1 MLHLYTSV
9 NAMFTALLLA
19 DRKEEGAT
27 ATEYALIIAGIAV
40 AIVAA
45 IAVFGGRL
53 GSFWSGLSTKLS
65 I

>member
-1 MLHLYTSV
+1 MLHIYTV
-9 NAMFTALLLA
+9 LNAMLTA

-45 IAVFGGRL
+45 IGVFGTQLQNFWNGL
-53 GSFWSGLSTKLS
+53 GGQLG

>member
-1 MLHLYTSV
+1 MLQIL
-9 NAMFTALLLA
+9 NFLAAFTAER
-19 DRKEEGAT
+19 DEKGAT

-45 IAVFGGRL
+45 IGVFGEALTDFWNGL
-53 GSFWSGLSTKLS
+53 GGQLG

>member
-1 MLHLYTSV
+1 MLHIYTV
-9 NAMFTALLLA
+9 LTAMLTA

-45 IAVFGGRL
+45 IAVFGGQLTTFWNTL
-53 GSFWSGLSTKLS
+53 GGSLGL
-65 I
+65 

>member
-1 MLHLYTSV
+1 MLHLYTF
-9 NAMFTALLLA
+9 MTAFLA
-19 DRKEEGAT
+19 PREEKGAT

-45 IAVFGGRL
+45 IGLFGTALTNFWTGL
-53 GSFWSGLSTKLS
+53 GAQLG

>member
-1 MLHLYTSV
+1 MLHLYTVLS
-9 NAMFTALLLA
+9 ALTAG
-19 DRKEEGAT
+19 RKEEGAT

-45 IAVFGGRL
+45 IGVFGTQLTNFWNNL
-53 GSFWSGLSTKLS
+53 GGSLG

>member
-1 MLHLYTSV
+1 MLQPINYLIAYL
-9 NAMFTALLLA
+9 TAP
-19 DRKEEGAT
+19 RSEKGAT

-45 IAVFGGRL
+45 IGVFGGSL
-53 GSFWSGLSTKLS
+53 KEFWSGLGGDLG

>member
-1 MLHLYTSV
+1 MLHIYTV
-9 NAMFTALLLA
+9 LNAMLTA

-40 AIVAA
+40 AIVLA
-45 IAVFGGRL
+45 IGTFGDALAEFWEGLAGEL
-53 GSFWSGLSTKLS
+53 G